1 MKFNR
6 MLSAFSLLFLLGL
19 GVSSCDSNIPVTP
32 TPGGG
37 GGNEPTPSVVGDT
50 LSVADILA
58 MKEAGTLPAKNEGK
72 TSYYVKGFIVGV
84 YTYNEDNSTFDLGP
98 TTTVSSNLLIADD
111 AECSD
116 NTKVATVKLAAQT
129 TYRKAL
135 NLVDHPENLKAQVLL
150 HGIVETY
157 CDIGGVVG
165 IDDAYLNGVKVVEK
179 SDIDPSTID
188 YQDGEMSVSEF
199 VEVDEIKNLKKSET
213 TTTEYTVRGVV
224 SNDPVVNLSFGNA
237 TFYISDG
244 TNTFYCF
251 RTYGVDGA
259 KFVHAKQIVKGDIV
273 TVKGKVTN
281 YNNTKEFKD
290 ASLVRTTNTFDPG
303 EIEIET
309 ITIAKALEIGAELA
323 VGGKSDNQYK
333 IVGSITNVEEAS
345 TSYGNVTFTI
355 SDESTTETLYCY
367 RMYYIDNVEYTD
379 KDPTIEKGDVVTVI
393 ARIANYYGK
402 TQMNPGYI
410 SEHEK

>member
-58 MKEAGTLPAKNEGK
+58 MKEAGTLPAKDAGE

-84 YTYNEDNSTFDLGP
+84 YNYINGNPTFDLGA

-116 NTKVATVKLAAQT
+116 NTKVATVKLTAQT
-129 TYRKAL
+129 TYQKAL

-157 CDIGGVVG
+157 CGIGGVVG

-199 VEVDEIKNLKKSET
+199 VEVDEIKNLEKSKT

-251 RTYGVDGA
+251 QTYGVDGA

-367 RMYYIDNVEYTD
+367 RMYYIDNVKYTD
-379 KDPTIEKGDVVTVI
+379 KDPTIEVGDVVTVI
-393 ARIANYYGK
+393 AQIANYQGK
-402 TQMNPGYI
+402 TQMSPGYI